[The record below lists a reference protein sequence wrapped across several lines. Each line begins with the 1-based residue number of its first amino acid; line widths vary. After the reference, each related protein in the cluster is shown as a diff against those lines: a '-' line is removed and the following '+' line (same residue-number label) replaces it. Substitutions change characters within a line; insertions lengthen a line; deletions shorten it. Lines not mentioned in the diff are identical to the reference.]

1 MRPKATLINKVTNI
15 GIQDP
20 YLNTIE
26 KPTALLKLLL
36 MMTNFFFRLRSF
48 KQLLGTVKVIYCSE
62 AY

>member
-15 GIQDP
+15 GMQDP

-36 MMTNFFFRLRSF
+36 MMTNFFILLF
-48 KQLLGTVKVIYCSE
+48 KAIKTITSYLLQ
-62 AY
+62 